1 MAYMDNSLWVA
12 PDKNTLTQ
20 ILNTTMTFYKYN
32 NIKVNPT
39 KSFLLTNSA
48 TQNPSIEFDNIKIK
62 ALKRNEPLKY
72 FGAWFTLHKLPKYVQ
87 KLIMA
92 EMLTNI
98 KKLQLSK
105 ITEKQAI
112 YIINRVLIPRLQ
124 YRLYSSYLKP
134 SQLTMLTRA
143 CTNIVRN
150 KAKLAR

>member
-1 MAYMDNSLWVA
+1 MDNSLWVA

-20 ILNTTMTFYKYN
+20 ILNTATTFYKYN

-48 TQNPSIEFDNIKIK
+48 TQDPSIVFDNTKIK

-72 FGAWFTLHKLPKYVQ
+72 LGTWFTSFKSPKYVQ
-87 KLIMA
+87 KNIIAKM
-92 EMLTNI
+92 MTNI

-112 YIINRVLIPRLQ
+112 YIIN
-124 YRLYSSYLKP
+124 
-134 SQLTMLTRA
+134 
-143 CTNIVRN
+143 
-150 KAKLAR
+150 